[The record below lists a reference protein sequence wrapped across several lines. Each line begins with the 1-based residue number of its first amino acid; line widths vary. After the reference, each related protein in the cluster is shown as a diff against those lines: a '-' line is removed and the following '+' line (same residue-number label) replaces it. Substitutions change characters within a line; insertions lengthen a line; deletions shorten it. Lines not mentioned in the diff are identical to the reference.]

1 MKTLSNRTE
10 IVKIMS
16 FGNTDF
22 ELNLKITDDQ
32 AKKYKFDLNQ
42 TNSFNDMKSLLE
54 NQDIRE
60 NVSVSVKNQLLNLL
74 LFMNKTNKNKI
85 FLEYLTLNTLFFGE
99 ELNQMKDKAISY
111 FDDYYIQLIETN
123 IFPPNKFIFN
133 VNFNNTSKKSFEIYI
148 SSEQLEKNKKNYE
161 LP

>member
-99 ELNQMKDKAISY
+99 ELNQMKDK
-111 FDDYYIQLIETN
+111 TG
-123 IFPPNKFIFN
+123 
-133 VNFNNTSKKSFEIYI
+133 
-148 SSEQLEKNKKNYE
+148 
-161 LP
+161 